1 MGVANDPTV
10 LRTRRLLKLS
20 GQMGTLF
27 TACLHGKHPLS
38 LLFSLAGFFFS
49 PEAPSNM
56 AFVLHKSFTSLPFG
70 LATCEGL
77 WLAASGTTGM
87 QMG

>member
-38 LLFSLAGFFFS
+38 LLFSLVGFFFS
-49 PEAPSNM
+49 PRPPA
-56 AFVLHKSFTSLPFG
+56 TWG
-70 LATCEGL
+70 LCYIRALQAYLLDWRLVKGCG
-77 WLAASGTTGM
+77 
-87 QMG
+87 